1 MASHKSSRIGKNFS
15 AKTKQHLA
23 ERVAYMCSQP
33 YCRILTIKPKSDQN
47 ISVKSGKASHIIS
60 AGTNGP
66 RTDTTISDE
75 VIKSFNNGIW
85 LCDKC
90 SREVDDNESPYTV
103 TELTKWKKDA
113 EEYVESLVTHDTRLR
128 QLRILTQSNLSALR
142 ILSALPLQLDQ
153 TFEHPN
159 GNGINLTR
167 LFIELE
173 LVLYDNLFLKE
184 ADIIKAI
191 MSDLEN
197 LVCPFI
203 LKNVS
208 SGIQSNISDWKNKAV
223 KLIMINIMQFTEDA
237 YQRYLSTEMLMVNN
251 ELSIL
256 NTRSITP
263 TILPLTSSS
272 VENLISI
279 STIQLNP

>member
-1 MASHKSSRIGKNFS
+1 MMFLLGGME
-15 AKTKQHLA
+15 T
-23 ERVAYMCSQP
+23 
-33 YCRILTIKPKSDQN
+33 
-47 ISVKSGKASHIIS
+47 
-60 AGTNGP
+60 
-66 RTDTTISDE
+66 
-75 VIKSFNNGIW
+75 
-85 LCDKC
+85 
-90 SREVDDNESPYTV
+90 
-103 TELTKWKKDA
+103 
-113 EEYVESLVTHDTRLR
+113 
-128 QLRILTQSNLSALR
+128 
-142 ILSALPLQLDQ
+142 ALPLQLDQ

-223 KLIMINIMQFTEDA
+223 KLIMINIMQFKEDA

-272 VENLISI
+272 VENLIST